1 MLLWTTLTLA
11 LVALAS
17 WRYGAESREGRDRWT
32 RAHTPAA
39 DLAAAARA
47 ARCALYRIRGVPNEP
62 VRGDAAWR
70 RP

>member
-1 MLLWTTLTLA
+1 MLLWITLTLA

-39 DLAAAARA
+39 DLAAVARA
-47 ARCALYRIRGVPNEP
+47 ARRALP
-62 VRGDAAWR
+62 
-70 RP
+70 